1 MANSGAD
8 TLSLTQPSR
17 HISRMLT
24 FLVIVGLVLAVLWP
38 QLQEAFLANVALNG
52 LIAGVLLI
60 GVLYAFRQVMVL
72 GPEIKWVNAFRRAD
86 PGLTL
91 PPPPRL
97 LAPMATL
104 LGERKGRVA
113 ISAPA
118 MRSILDSIASRLDE
132 ARDIS
137 RYMIGLLIF
146 LGLLGT
152 FWGLLDTVSSIAE
165 TIRTL
170 SPAGGGAGD
179 VFEELRAGLEAP
191 LTGMGTAFSS
201 SLLGLGGS
209 LIVGFLDLQ
218 AGQAQ
223 NRFYNELE
231 EWLSTVTRLDAA
243 GGEESPLLGEL
254 SRRLDEMQRDLGSSS
269 GERSATTASLMA
281 LTERLS
287 MLTDQMRA
295 ESDLLKQVANNQADL
310 RPVLEQIA
318 QLAAR
323 NQQDR
328 S

>member
-1 MANSGAD
+1 MAKSGAD
-8 TLSLTQPSR
+8 ALSLTQPSR

-38 QLQEAFLANVALNG
+38 QLQEAFLANIALNG

-60 GVLYAFRQVMVL
+60 GILYAFRQVMVL
-72 GPEIKWVNAFRRAD
+72 SPEIKWVNAFRRAD

-179 VFEELRAGLEAP
+179 VFEDLRAGLEAP

-231 EWLSTVTRLDAA
+231 EWLSTVTRLDSS
-243 GGEESPLLGEL
+243 GSEESPMLGEL

-295 ESDLLKQVANNQADL
+295 ESDLLRQVANNQADL
-310 RPVLEQIA
+310 KPILEQIA

-323 NQQDR
+323 PPQDR

>member
-1 MANSGAD
+1 MATDDYSDA
-8 TLSLTQPSR
+8 LRLTQPNR

-24 FLVIVGLVLAVLWP
+24 FLVIVGLVLAALWP
-38 QLQEAFLANVALNG
+38 QLQTAFFANVALNG
-52 LIAGVLLI
+52 LIAGVLLL
-60 GVLYAFRQVMVL
+60 GVLYCFRQVLVL
-72 GPEIKWVNAFRRAD
+72 GPEIRWVNAFRRGD
-86 PGLTL
+86 PGLVL

-104 LGERKGRVA
+104 LGDRRGPVA

-152 FWGLLDTVSSIAE
+152 FWGLLDTVSSIAD
-165 TIRTL
+165 TIRSL
-170 SPAGGGAGD
+170 SPGD
-179 VFEELRAGLEAP
+179 SSAEDIFQDLRAGLEGP
-191 LTGMGTAFSS
+191 LAGMGTAFSS

-218 AGQAQ
+218 ASQAQ

-231 EWLSTVTRLDAA
+231 EWLSTVTKLDAA
-243 GGEESPLLGEL
+243 PGDDAPLLGEL
-254 SRRLDEMQRDLGSSS
+254 ARRLDEVQHDIHSSAQ
-269 GERSATTASLMA
+269 ERAATTDSLLA
-281 LTERLS
+281 VAERLIFIS
-287 MLTDQMRA
+287 EQMQA
-295 ESDLLKQVANNQADL
+295 ERQLLDRVVSSQADL
-310 RPVLEQIA
+310 KPLLEQIA
-318 QLAAR
+318 TRTAR
-323 NQQDR
+323 DG

>member
-1 MANSGAD
+1 MARAATTD

-24 FLVIVGLVLAVLWP
+24 FLVIVGLVLVVLWP
-38 QLQEAFLANVALNG
+38 QLAQAFFANVVLNG
-52 LIAGVLLI
+52 LIAGVLLL
-60 GVLYAFRQVMVL
+60 GVLYTFRQVLVL
-72 GPEIKWVNAFRRAD
+72 GPEIRWVNAFRRAD

-113 ISAPA
+113 ISPPA

-152 FWGLLDTVSSIAE
+152 FWGLLETVSSIAD

-170 SPAGGGAGD
+170 SPAGGTGED
-179 VFEELRAGLEAP
+179 VFEDLRTGLEAP

-218 AGQAQ
+218 ASQAQ

-231 EWLSTVTRLDAA
+231 EWLSTVTRLDASA
-243 GGEESPLLGEL
+243 DTDNPLLSEL
-254 SRRLDEMQRDLGSSS
+254 AKRLDDLRRDMGGSS

-281 LTERLS
+281 LTERLTILS
-287 MLTDQMRA
+287 DQIRA
-295 ESDLLKQVANNQADL
+295 ESQLLNQVASNQADL
-310 RPVLEQIA
+310 KPVLEQIA
-318 QLAAR
+318 KLAAR
-323 NQQDR
+323 DR

>member
-1 MANSGAD
+1 MARGDD
-8 TLSLTQPSR
+8 TLKLTQPRR

-24 FLVIVGLVLAVLWP
+24 FLVIVGLALAVLWP
-38 QLQEAFLANVALNG
+38 QIEQAFFANVVLNG
-52 LIAGVLLI
+52 LIAGVLLL
-60 GVLYAFRQVMVL
+60 GVLYTFRQVLVL
-72 GPEIKWVNAFRRAD
+72 GPEIRWVNAFRRAD

-152 FWGLLDTVSSIAE
+152 FWGLLDTVSSIAD
-165 TIRTL
+165 TIRSL
-170 SPAGGGAGD
+170 SPAGGGAD
-179 VFEELRAGLEAP
+179 NVFEELRAGLEAP
-191 LTGMGTAFSS
+191 LAGMGTAFSS

-218 AGQAQ
+218 ASQAQ

-231 EWLSTVTRLDAA
+231 EWLSTVTRLDARD
-243 GGEESPLLGEL
+243 GDGHEPLLGDIA
-254 SRRLDEMQRDLGSSS
+254 RRLDDMRRDMGDERD
-269 GERSATTASLMA
+269 GRSATSASLLA
-281 LTERLS
+281 LTERLTT
-287 MLTDQMRA
+287 LTEQIRA
-295 ESDLLKQVANNQADL
+295 ETQLLNKVAANQADL
-310 RPVLEQIA
+310 KPVLEEIA
-318 QLAAR
+318 RLAAER
-323 NQQDR
+323 DR
-328 S
+328 R